1 MLPPMIEIT
10 AGNLLHA
17 DAQALVNAVNCVGVM
32 GKGIALQFKQA
43 YPELAK
49 AYEKACARGEV
60 EPGRMHI
67 WRTGEELTGPR
78 FIINFPTKRHW
89 RGRSRYEDIEIGLKA
104 LVGDVERL
112 GIRSIAVPPL
122 GCGNGGLA
130 WSKVRA
136 MIELAF
142 AKLPQ
147 TRVLLYPPMGE
158 PEASDRIVRTER
170 PRMTRSRALFLLAM
184 DRYAVLAYETTQLEI
199 QKLAYF
205 LQEAGEQLRLK
216 FTAQRYGPYAENLNK
231 VLQDMEGH
239 LIHGFN
245 GSRSPAKVISLE
257 AGITEEATEFLRDD
271 PEAEERIGRLGELI
285 EGYETPYGMEL
296 LASVHWVGTHS
307 EPPAGCAEEAVDA
320 VRRWTPRKAKTFA
333 ADHIRQAWDRLSRLG
348 WLDSRVEST

>member
-1 MLPPMIEIT
+1 MIET
-10 AGNLLHA
+10 AAGNLLNA
-17 DAQALVNAVNCVGVM
+17 DAQALVNTVNCVGVM

-43 YPELAK
+43 YPEMAK

-67 WRTGEELTGPR
+67 WETGEELTGPR
-78 FIINFPTKRHW
+78 YIINFPTKRHW
-89 RGRSRYEDIEIGLKA
+89 RGRSSYEDIESSLAA

-112 GIRSIAVPPL
+112 GIKSIAIPPL

-130 WSKVRA
+130 WSKVRP
-136 MIELAF
+136 MIEQAF

-147 TRVLLYPPMGE
+147 TRVLLYPPAGE
-158 PEASDRIVRTER
+158 PEADERVVRTER

-184 DRYAVLAYETTQLEI
+184 ERYAVLAYETTQLEI

-216 FTAQRYGPYAENLNK
+216 FTAQLYGPYAENLNK

-257 AGITEEATEFLRDD
+257 PGVTAEATEFLRCDA
-271 PEAEERIGRLGELI
+271 EAEERMSRLGELI

-296 LASVHWVGTHS
+296 LASVHWVSTHG
-307 EPPAGCAEEAVDA
+307 EPPARTADEAVAA
-320 VRRWTPRKAKTFA
+320 VHGWSRRKAQGFA
-333 ADHIRQAWDRLSRLG
+333 AGHIKQAWERLEAHG
-348 WLDSRVEST
+348 WLGTPAKST